1 MHQEVL
7 LAALFKLYSF
17 RLAPIFF
24 YTYSVF
30 FLQGVFLSALYLIRC
45 GRGSC
50 CGCIAMHQL
59 CKQIHQFLAS
69 KLPKCLNCSLSDVN

>member
-45 GRGSC
+45 DTALCWRCIKCINFASRSPSFLPR
-50 CGCIAMHQL
+50 CGLSALIA
-59 CKQIHQFLAS
+59 
-69 KLPKCLNCSLSDVN
+69 V